1 MFQYLSQVPR
11 GKKVAAADFV
21 TVFGAAAAAEL
32 SKRGVQSVSES
43 NGRISVAAL
52 REQEFPLLKQ
62 GRMRLAAQ
70 SSFAYQGTDNRI
82 RITAI
87 QGVTVTRPGA
97 PGWVN
102 LDGIELSPG
111 AAGQVRVSSKVS
123 KFLLSLTLDETYS
136 IKDMEGLGWQ
146 LPKGFSGKSK

>member
-1 MFQYLSQVPR
+1 M
-11 GKKVAAADFV
+11 
-21 TVFGAAAAAEL
+21 E
-32 SKRGVQSVSES
+32 SVSES
-43 NGRISVAAL
+43 NGRISVTST

-62 GRMRLAAQ
+62 GRMRLAAK
-70 SSFAYQGTDNRI
+70 SSFVYQGTDNRI
-82 RITAI
+82 KITAI

-111 AAGQVRVSSKVS
+111 AAGQVRVASRVS

-136 IKDMEGLGWQ
+136 TGDMEGLGWQ
-146 LPKGFSGKSK
+146 LPKGFSGQSK

>member
-11 GKKVAAADFV
+11 GKKVKAAEFV
-21 TVFGAAAAAEL
+21 AVFGAAAAAEL
-32 SKRGVQSVSES
+32 SKRGVESVSES
-43 NGRISVAAL
+43 NGRISVTSL
-52 REQEFPLLKQ
+52 KEQEFPLLKQ
-62 GRMRLAAQ
+62 GRMRLAAR
-70 SSFAYQGTDNRI
+70 SSFVYQGTDNRI
-82 RITAI
+82 KITAI

-111 AAGQVRVSSKVS
+111 APGQVRVASRVS

-136 IKDMEGLGWQ
+136 TSDMEGLGWQ

>member
-43 NGRISVAAL
+43 KGRISVAAL
-52 REQEFPLLKQ
+52 QEQEFPLLKQ

>member
-111 AAGQVRVSSKVS
+111 AAGQVRVSSKREAHCDS
-123 KFLLSLTLDETYS
+123 FTDSPAQPFFDRYDRTSNAETTATPLST
-136 IKDMEGLGWQ
+136 
-146 LPKGFSGKSK
+146 